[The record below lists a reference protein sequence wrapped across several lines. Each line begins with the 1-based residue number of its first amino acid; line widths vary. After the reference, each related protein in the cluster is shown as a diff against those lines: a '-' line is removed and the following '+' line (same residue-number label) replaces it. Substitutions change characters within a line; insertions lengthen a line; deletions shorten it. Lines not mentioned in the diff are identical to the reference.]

1 MNNLP
6 RGVSTMA
13 NIKIL
18 TDSSVQ
24 LTPEEIEK
32 YNITIVPLS
41 VEVDGKIL
49 MFAIVETPLG
59 KLFILLLYQ

>member
-41 VEVDGKIL
+41 VEVDGK
-49 MFAIVETPLG
+49 
-59 KLFILLLYQ
+59 KLC

>member
-1 MNNLP
+1 
-6 RGVSTMA
+6 MA

-41 VEVDGKIL
+41 VEVDGKNYVDGEDISREEL
-49 MFAIVETPLG
+49 VQALKDGNIPKTR
-59 KLFILLLYQ
+59 

>member
-1 MNNLP
+1 
-6 RGVSTMA
+6 MA

-41 VEVDGKIL
+41 VEVDGKNLL
-49 MFAIVETPLG
+49 MVKIFLV
-59 KLFILLLYQ
+59 KN

>member
-1 MNNLP
+1 
-6 RGVSTMA
+6 MA

-32 YNITIVPLS
+32 YNITIVFS
-41 VEVDGKIL
+41 VEVDGKMKVMVKIFL
-49 MFAIVETPLG
+49 VEELVQALKGNIPKQVNHLSAD
-59 KLFILLLYQ
+59 L

>member
-1 MNNLP
+1 
-6 RGVSTMA
+6 MA

-41 VEVDGKIL
+41 VEVDGKNYVDGEDISREEL
-49 MFAIVETPLG
+49 VQAL
-59 KLFILLLYQ
+59 KRWQYS

>member
-41 VEVDGKIL
+41 VEVDGKNYVDGENISREEL
-49 MFAIVETPLG
+49 V
-59 KLFILLLYQ
+59 

>member
-32 YNITIVPLS
+32 YKREIVH
-41 VEVDGKIL
+41 
-49 MFAIVETPLG
+49 
-59 KLFILLLYQ
+59 